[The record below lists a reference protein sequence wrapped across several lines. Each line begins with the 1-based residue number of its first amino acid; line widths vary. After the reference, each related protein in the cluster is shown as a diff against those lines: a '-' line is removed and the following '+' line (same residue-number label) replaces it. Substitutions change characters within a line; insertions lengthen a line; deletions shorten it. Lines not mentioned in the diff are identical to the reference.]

1 MFYSFL
7 RYIIAGLIWLINGH
21 AQTQNKQQLPEGPWL
36 RRTVRGSIPFF

>member
-7 RYIIAGLIWLINGH
+7 RYIIAGLIWLINGR
-21 AQTQNKQQLPEGPWL
+21 LFWL

>member
-21 AQTQNKQQLPEGPWL
+21 AQTQNK
-36 RRTVRGSIPFF
+36 TAAT